1 MRMTSILV
9 MALATALAGCASIG
23 GSNAP
28 VCDGKHRRA
37 VNLHGSVLDPA
48 VAPTSPANASEP
60 AAAAPGHPSCGQ

>member
-1 MRMTSILV
+1 MRTTSILV
-9 MALATALAGCASIG
+9 MALATALAGCASIS

-48 VAPTSPANASEP
+48 AAPTSTPSASEP
-60 AAAAPGHPSCGQ
+60 AALAPVDPSCGQ